1 MSWVVIKTLSK
12 LMIINTIPAIL
23 SVHRGVSDLIPSEFS
38 LFSQSPFIGFTFFNH
53 EVIGSAPMD
62 LEAG

>member
-1 MSWVVIKTLSK
+1 
-12 LMIINTIPAIL
+12 MIINTIPAIL

-38 LFSQSPFIGFTFFNH
+38 LYPQSPFIGFTFFNH